1 MRVWVESRA
10 RWGVGEVVWV
20 RKLKSVNIPPGGE
33 GSVKLTNCDPKTNIV
48 INPNDDATIL
58 QTCRFQMHNCLPN
71 VNENNG
77 TRRSWS
83 STSGKPP
90 PLWKCGDMVISNF
103 WDMGMFYPL
112 AISKYRHRFIAS
124 FKKEKGSTLYENE
137 HILVKQ

>member
-1 MRVWVESRA
+1 M
-10 RWGVGEVVWV
+10 VWV

-77 TRRSWS
+77 TRRS
-83 STSGKPP
+83 
-90 PLWKCGDMVISNF
+90 
-103 WDMGMFYPL
+103 
-112 AISKYRHRFIAS
+112 
-124 FKKEKGSTLYENE
+124 
-137 HILVKQ
+137 